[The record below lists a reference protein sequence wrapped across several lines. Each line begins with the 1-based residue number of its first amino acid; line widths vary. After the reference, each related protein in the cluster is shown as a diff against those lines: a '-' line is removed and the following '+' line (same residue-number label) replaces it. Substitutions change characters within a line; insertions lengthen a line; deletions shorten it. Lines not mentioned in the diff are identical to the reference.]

1 MLSTILPDA
10 AGYGRIVR
18 DADGNFLRI
27 VEQKDATEEEKQ
39 IHEIN
44 SGMYIFQ
51 SAALADSLKKITNQ
65 NAQKEYYLTD
75 TIQIIHDENGT
86 NGIAA
91 GAMATEQAD
100 ETRGV
105 NTPEQLAEA
114 AEIIRS
120 REQ

>member
-1 MLSTILPDA
+1 
-10 AGYGRIVR
+10 
-18 DADGNFLRI
+18 
-27 VEQKDATEEEKQ
+27 
-39 IHEIN
+39 
-44 SGMYIFQ
+44 MYIFQ

-114 AEIIRS
+114 AEIIRN